1 MSERRGTFKMSVGI
15 TLCRLASEVANRPGA
30 GLPPSMYSVPPLR
43 STRLK
48 LWLAPKVW
56 LHGSQSRIT
65 RSVCGFSRNGQ
76 ICALACWL
84 DVSMRWALMTAF
96 DVPVQPEVNRKFAMV
111 SGVTAAKAF
120 ATADVSDVAAT
131 DRNEIAPS
139 LSPSPCTILAE
150 CSGLIA
156 ASAGANGFR
165 CET

>member
-1 MSERRGTFKMSVGI
+1 
-15 TLCRLASEVANRPGA
+15 
-30 GLPPSMYSVPPLR
+30 MYSVPPLR

-84 DVSMRWALMTAF
+84 DVSMRWVLMTAF
-96 DVPVQPEVNRKFAMV
+96 DVPVDPEVNRNFAIV
-111 SGVTAAKAF
+111 SGVMAAKAF
-120 ATADVSDVAAT
+120 ATADVSDAAAT
-131 DRNEIAPS
+131 DRNEMAPS
-139 LSPSPCTILAE
+139 PSVSPCTILAE

-156 ASAGANGFR
+156 ASAGANVFR

>member
-15 TLCRLASEVANRPGA
+15 TLCRLASEVANRAGA

-56 LHGSQSRIT
+56 LHGSESMIT

-76 ICALACWL
+76 IWALACWL
-84 DVSMRWALMTAF
+84 DVSMRWVLMTAF
-96 DVPVQPEVNRKFAMV
+96 DVPVDPEVNRNFAMV
-111 SGVTAAKAF
+111 SGVMAAKAF
-120 ATADVSDVAAT
+120 ATAGVSDVAAT
-131 DRNEIAPS
+131 DRNKMTSS
-139 LSPSPCTILAE
+139 LSVSPFKILAE

-156 ASAGANGFR
+156 ASAGAKDFR
-165 CET
+165 PET